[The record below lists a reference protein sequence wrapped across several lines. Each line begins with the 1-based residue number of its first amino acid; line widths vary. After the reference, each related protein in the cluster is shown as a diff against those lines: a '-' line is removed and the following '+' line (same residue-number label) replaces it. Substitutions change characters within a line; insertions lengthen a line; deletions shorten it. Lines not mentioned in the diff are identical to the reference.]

1 LSRYR
6 VAVNVE
12 WTSACNARCAMC
24 PREAIPHP
32 RTMDQATFRQILEY
46 LNPTDVFRVVV
57 AGYGEPT
64 IHPEFEAFVRL
75 LSRASVPIDMVT
87 NGERLS
93 PKRLE
98 LMDGRVRTLVVSFS
112 SVDPKVYEQV
122 HVGLR
127 QEAVMAN
134 IRTAA
139 KTLRHTKLAISL
151 SPLAPCIETLPETLH
166 WLRAQGVDLL
176 TMSPSLYDRAGA
188 LSLSDGDTHRLRKII
203 AKYHL
208 HSQEL
213 DFVPSAPEIARQWLA
228 NRLKC
233 LPRNSSLFISAD
245 GRYQYCFNDIARRRP
260 LAHVSE
266 MGIRMALDLRER
278 TGRDEHICEDCSMR
292 GRYRLPEIARVA
304 WGYLT
309 ARES

>member
-1 LSRYR
+1 MSRYR
-6 VAVNVE
+6 VAVNLE

-32 RTMDQATFRQILEY
+32 GTMDQATFRQILASLE
-46 LNPTDVFRVVV
+46 PADVFRVVV

-64 IHPEFEAFVRL
+64 THPEFEPFVRL
-75 LSRASVPIDMVT
+75 LSEVSVPVDMVT

-98 LMDGRVRTLVVSFS
+98 LMDGRVRLLVISFS
-112 SVDPKVYEQV
+112 SVDLKVYEQV

-139 KTLRHTKLAISL
+139 KTLRRTKLAISL
-151 SPLAPCIETLPETLH
+151 SPLAPCIETLPETIH
-166 WLRAQGVDLL
+166 WLRAQGVNLL

-203 AKYHL
+203 AKNHL

-213 DFVPSAPEIARQWLA
+213 DFVPSAPDVARQWWA
-228 NRLKC
+228 NRLRC
-233 LPRNSSLFISAD
+233 MPRNSSLFISAD

-266 MGIRMALDLRER
+266 MGIREALDLRER
-278 TGRDEHICEDCSMR
+278 TGRDARICGDCNMR
-292 GRYRLPEIARVA
+292 GRYRLPELIRTS
-304 WGYLT
+304 WWYF
-309 ARES
+309 RKR